1 MWKVDLH
8 STIRER
14 NGKEHAPL
22 RPHDNG
28 MYGTL
33 CQWRDDMGHTMYGPT
48 PRALRTFV
56 SCQVPHHRLPSSDC
70 TCHFIQFSFV
80 LMHSGLR
87 PTWACKGKY
96 RGRAKASTRQDTT
109 PLTSPN
115 SHLTAT
121 TQTSHPLAP
130 MDSFALFSTVVTPE
144 SEPAT
149 GPSIPIDAI
158 LDGGTDGARC
168 VVA

>member
-1 MWKVDLH
+1 MP
-8 STIRER
+8 
-14 NGKEHAPL
+14 PL
-22 RPHDNG
+22 
-28 MYGTL
+28 
-33 CQWRDDMGHTMYGPT
+33 
-48 PRALRTFV
+48 
-56 SCQVPHHRLPSSDC
+56 SSQIPNSLNLKLDV
-70 TCHFIQFSFV
+70 IQFSFV
-80 LMHSGLR
+80 LVYSGLR
-87 PTWACKGKY
+87 PTWAYK
-96 RGRAKASTRQDTT
+96 GRAKALHNQTGYN